1 MISHYKEKC
10 QQFFQI
16 FFEKKQLFFKK
27 TKNAPQLCRVFT
39 KRLQKEDETLKII
52 ENRMKKN
59 INRKTKKRVYK
70 TLFLLSCI
78 ANGR

>member
-10 QQFFQI
+10 QQLFPI
-16 FFEKKQLFFKK
+16 FLEKKQLFFKK
-27 TKNAPQLCRVFT
+27 TKNTPQLCRVFT
-39 KRLQKEDETLKII
+39 KRLQKEDKTLKII

-59 INRKTKKRVYK
+59 INRKTKKRGYK